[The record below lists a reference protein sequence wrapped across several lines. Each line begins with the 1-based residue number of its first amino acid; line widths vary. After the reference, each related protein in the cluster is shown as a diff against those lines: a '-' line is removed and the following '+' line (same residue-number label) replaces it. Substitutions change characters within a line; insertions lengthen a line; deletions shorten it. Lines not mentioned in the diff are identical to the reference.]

1 MRKGYKVIC
10 VGDNMA
16 NNVLNRLIRAG
27 FIIGLSKPTLRDND
41 ILGIFFGDERCG
53 FKIHEIS
60 YSKRMRTI
68 RDDDAKE
75 IGFNDLTTEFLT
87 AVLRGE
93 GT

>member
-10 VGDNMA
+10 VGNNMA
-16 NNVLNRLIRAG
+16 NNVFNRLIRAG
-27 FIIGLSKPTLRDND
+27 FIIDLGKPTLRDND
-41 ILGIFFGDERCG
+41 ILGIFFGDERFG

-60 YSKRMRTI
+60 YSKLMDII
-68 RDDDAKE
+68 RNDDAKE

>member
-1 MRKGYKVIC
+1 MRKGYKIIC
-10 VGDNMA
+10 TGGNMA
-16 NNVLNRLIRAG
+16 EEVYNRLIRAG
-27 FIIGLSKPTLRDND
+27 FIIDFGKPTLRDND
-41 ILGIFFGDERCG
+41 ILGIFFGDERFG

-60 YSKRMRTI
+60 YSKLMSTV

-75 IGFNDLTTEFLT
+75 IGFNDLTTEFLS

>member
-10 VGDNMA
+10 VGDHMA
-16 NNVLNRLIRAG
+16 KEVFNRLIRAG
-27 FIIGLSKPTLRDND
+27 FIIDLGKPTLRDND
-41 ILGIFFGDERCG
+41 ILGIFFGDERYG

-60 YSKRMRTI
+60 YSKLTSTI
-68 RDDDAKE
+68 CNDDAKE
-75 IGFNDLTTEFLT
+75 IGFNDLTTEFLS